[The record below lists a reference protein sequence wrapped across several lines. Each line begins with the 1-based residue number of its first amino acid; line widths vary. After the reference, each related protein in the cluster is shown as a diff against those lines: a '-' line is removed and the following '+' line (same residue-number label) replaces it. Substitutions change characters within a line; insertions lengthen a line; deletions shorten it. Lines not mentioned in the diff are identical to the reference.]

1 MRTLYVYKDGK
12 GWSAQI
18 IRALTKKKDVK
29 VVLFA
34 DVRTVPS
41 GSDYFVRMDQQGD
54 KRDVCKRVV
63 EELYKKGCRGIPTL
77 KEAHWY
83 DNKLAQYAVLSQ
95 WLPETRIITSVDD
108 QVAELS
114 FPFISKSS
122 EGASSANVRVIH
134 NEREAKAEAKSVFVN
149 NDMTLKYG
157 RKQEDY
163 LYWQDMIPNDGT
175 YRVTVT
181 LGYVWGYYRKNDPK
195 TGLVMFPAQGHQ
207 LSAASEDDKEVMGLG
222 WEMARSIDTDWIAFD
237 VIKDSRNGKL
247 YCLEL
252 SSAWP
257 HKKDIEM
264 GCKMWVKS
272 DGEWV
277 DSGKKAK
284 DLMGEIL

>member
-1 MRTLYVYKDGK
+1 MRTLYVYKDAK

-18 IRALTKKKDVK
+18 AKAAAKKKDVK
-29 VVLFA
+29 VVLFYDA
-34 DVRTVPS
+34 ATVPA
-41 GSDYFVRMDQQGD
+41 GAEYFVRMDQQGD

-63 EELYKKGCRGIPTL
+63 AELHDKGCVGIPTME
-77 KEAHWY
+77 EAHWY
-83 DNKLAQYAVLSQ
+83 DNKLAQYAALSQ

-108 QVAELS
+108 QVAELT

-122 EGASSANVRVIH
+122 EGASSANVRVICT
-134 NEREAKAEAKSVFVN
+134 EQQAKDEAKSVFVK

-195 TGLVMFPAQGHQ
+195 TGLVAFPAQGHQ
-207 LSAASEDDKEVMGLG
+207 LDIANADDKAVMELG
-222 WEMARSIDTDWIAFD
+222 WEMARSNGTEWMAFD
-237 VIKDSRNGKL
+237 VIKDSRDGKL
-247 YCLEL
+247 YCLEM

-264 GCKMWVKS
+264 GCTMWKK
-272 DGEWV
+272 DGDEWS
-277 DSGKKAK
+277 DSGLKGR
-284 DLMGEIL
+284 DLMGLLV